1 MHIVD
6 CTTISMV
13 DGDLIWE
20 SCISDD
26 QQDFNHTRCEYSV
39 NIVGSMCDTIDHKA
53 LLVTTEPCCY
63 FGVWRGIQCVWTTLW
78 SRRHLAGSH
87 FLPESP
93 FTEWCAQGS
102 LLQFDWPQNLAL
114 SNLFSLSFFSFSSNL
129 STFLNLHSL
138 TNVSVSVR
146 YHNQAKA
153 RISALQNMSQFSP
166 KCKLYQ
172 AKDVLVNLPSA
183 EKNFQ
188 PLDPLSSTNSKAVV
202 FPAHCTHCTLEKVF
216 LWTRMAPPTSMTI
229 TYNHNNDD
237 DFEKNVV
244 SVP

>member
-1 MHIVD
+1 MSDDTPCDVD
-6 CTTISMV
+6 GVCLWLWDYAHCGLHNNINGMV

-26 QQDFNHTRCEYSV
+26 QQDFNHTRCEYGV

-93 FTEWCAQGS
+93 VTDKCAQGS

-114 SNLFSLSFFSFSSNL
+114 SNLFSLSFFSF
-129 STFLNLHSL
+129 F
-138 TNVSVSVR
+138 
-146 YHNQAKA
+146 
-153 RISALQNMSQFSP
+153 F
-166 KCKLYQ
+166 
-172 AKDVLVNLPSA
+172 
-183 EKNFQ
+183 
-188 PLDPLSSTNSKAVV
+188 
-202 FPAHCTHCTLEKVF
+202 
-216 LWTRMAPPTSMTI
+216 
-229 TYNHNNDD
+229 
-237 DFEKNVV
+237 
-244 SVP
+244 